1 MASFSKEIC
10 VYYGLGGVCE
20 HRQITQAELYSLNR
34 LEQKMGGLD
43 PESPYRK
50 DLLARLQKLPS
61 LAVLSK
67 VSGILMCDARG
78 FKGTVSKQ
86 TPVLQKGCD
95 CYKPENYGV

>member
-1 MASFSKEIC
+1 MATFSKEIC

-20 HRQITQAELYSLNR
+20 YRQMTQGELNSLNR
-34 LEQKMGGLD
+34 IEQKTGGLN
-43 PESPYRK
+43 PENPYRK
-50 DLLARLQKLPS
+50 DLLTRLQKIPS

-67 VSGILMCDARG
+67 LSGKVMCDARG
-78 FKGTVSKQ
+78 FKGTVSIQ